1 MTDLN
6 KAISTSSGAV
16 DLFSSNLSCNSGVI
30 DGEILT
36 KPGEKSQDEIQNEL
50 DDPNAFIL
58 LLTHIATNISL
69 DEETNQNSTSLNE
82 ETQTTGSEIIA
93 SAIDLE
99 SEIQEK
105 KSEEESARG
114 MENNVAVSW
123 INSQYY
129 QHEIEMRRIN
139 SEQEGNLIEDSDISM
154 EQDVVFKETQV
165 NETHVQTTEAQSAI
179 ENILIQD
186 EQQSEQSI
194 SSDSDLLQ
202 NTNSILTSDAQK
214 NIKNALLN
222 PLEHAEN
229 SVSTP
234 TSSPGSKEV
243 MNPRLTLDPEFNNGE
258 ITVEDKEEK
267 QTSFQPLSLE
277 MENQTEKGVLAPPK
291 PAPLIENAH
300 EIKPPSMGNI
310 LTHEARINVPMEN
323 HTPAFDPT
331 LQTLTIPIGIDKPEW
346 SQQFSDHIVW
356 LGQQEVKSAVIKI
369 HPEDLGPLE
378 INIKVIN
385 DSASVSI
392 TIHSHHVREIIDQSL
407 PKLQAMMAEQGLNL
421 SEVQIDSDASPRQ
434 FSQQNNDTQEELTHT
449 LEDEMGVTPLKNKKA
464 IKGLVDYFA

>member
-6 KAISTSSGAV
+6 KAISNPSGAV
-16 DLFSSNLSCNSGVI
+16 DLFSSNLSCNSGAI

-36 KPGEKSQDEIQNEL
+36 KSGEKSQDEIQNEL

-58 LLTHIATNISL
+58 LLTHIATNISI
-69 DEETNQNSTSLNE
+69 DEETKQNPTSLNE
-82 ETQTTGSEIIA
+82 ETQSPGSETIA

-99 SEIQEK
+99 SEVQEK
-105 KSEEESARG
+105 KSEEESARV

-139 SEQEGNLIEDSDISM
+139 SEQEGNLIEDNDISM
-154 EQDVVFKETQV
+154 EQDVVFKETQA
-165 NETHVQTTEAQSAI
+165 NETEVQTTEAQNAI

-186 EQQSEQSI
+186 EQQSDQSV
-194 SSDSDLLQ
+194 SSESALLQ
-202 NTNSILTSDAQK
+202 NTNSILTMDTQK

-222 PLEHAEN
+222 PLESAED

-234 TSSPGSKEV
+234 TSSPGSKEA
-243 MNPRLTLDPEFNNGE
+243 MNQRLALDPEFTYEENAA
-258 ITVEDKEEK
+258 EDK
-267 QTSFQPLSLE
+267 QTSFQQLSLE
-277 MENQTEKGVLAPPK
+277 MENQTEKGILTPAK
-291 PAPLIENAH
+291 PAPLIENAY

-323 HTPAFDPT
+323 HTPALDST

-421 SEVQIDSDASPRQ
+421 SEVQIDSDASSRQ
-434 FSQQNNDTQEELTHT
+434 FSQQNNDAQGELTHT
-449 LEDEMGVTPLKNKKA
+449 LEDEIGVTPLKNKKA